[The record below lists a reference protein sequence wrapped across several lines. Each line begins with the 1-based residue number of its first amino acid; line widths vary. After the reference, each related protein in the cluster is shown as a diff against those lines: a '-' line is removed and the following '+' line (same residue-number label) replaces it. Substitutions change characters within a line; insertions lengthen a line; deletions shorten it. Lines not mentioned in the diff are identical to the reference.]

1 MRACAVVY
9 CLDLSVLALSVL
21 FSYWKNVP
29 MRFWLVEQH
38 VKSCKNYAIIT
49 LELMILSNA
58 FEQFDTIKLFKLC
71 MIFKLCFLKVFAEQA
86 EIV

>member
-1 MRACAVVY
+1 MCSSLLPRSVSSRFVCAFF
-9 CLDLSVLALSVL
+9 VLEECPYAL
-21 FSYWKNVP
+21 
-29 MRFWLVEQH
+29 LVAGTTD
-38 VKSCKNYAIIT
+38 VKSCMDYAIIT

-71 MIFKLCFLKVFAEQA
+71 MIFKLCFLIVFAEQA